1 MHYDKVFFNVHYDK
15 VVLNVKAVPEII
27 LYYLIA
33 IFGLKIATQ
42 IVNWVAIF
50 SN

>member
-1 MHYDKVFFNVHYDK
+1 MHHDKVFFNLHYDK

-33 IFGLKIATQ
+33 IFGRKLLLKL
-42 IVNWVAIF
+42 
-50 SN
+50 